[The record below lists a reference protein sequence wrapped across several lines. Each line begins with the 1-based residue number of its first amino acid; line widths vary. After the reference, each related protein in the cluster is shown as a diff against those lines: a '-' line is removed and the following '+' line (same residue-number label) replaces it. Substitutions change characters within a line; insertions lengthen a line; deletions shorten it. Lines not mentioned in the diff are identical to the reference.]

1 MKILKKIAAYIAL
14 VTSIGLSAQT
24 YTLSDTLFRNFLK
37 TTYPTTINTAGDL
50 VILEANKIK
59 GNFTANGKNLS
70 NVDGIQFFTGISRLS
85 LQDNRLRFLP
95 DLSPL
100 TFLISI
106 SVTNNDL
113 LFVPSFSKLK
123 RLKFIDLQK
132 NALVAFPDVIGA
144 DSLQTL
150 SLHFNNL
157 DSLPNLGS
165 LKLLRELN
173 VQYNN
178 ITDISGIENALAIET
193 LIVYKNKIFKP
204 VNLSKLTK
212 LQNLNIGYNALKVGP
227 IIGANN
233 RIKLMYANDN
243 MIDSLPDNYALCDS
257 MQNIRL
263 YNNPLTFK
271 DLAKFMD
278 TRGYDTLVK
287 LNPQPAFKVGY
298 DLNVRENTS
307 AILKTRIDVG
317 ATYVTYDWF
326 KDGLFFKTTSSD
338 GLLLSQIKS
347 TDAGKYYCNIRHS
360 AFHNF
365 YIKTDTFN
373 ISVSPCNDLSKI
385 ALSITDIECMRPG
398 SITVQD
404 LNTEASQNTYLLK
417 SDVSTKTISAKN
429 GKFSELTE
437 PNYTF
442 SIVAKDGCVKTWS
455 TPISIGQQECEE
467 VLLYPDSE
475 GNSSYYFEQTG
486 EVTIYDKRGNVVKK
500 LVVPGA
506 WTGQGVK
513 GQKLPSGFYVADVN
527 NGQKLIGITVLY

>member
-14 VTSIGLSAQT
+14 LTSISLSAQT
-24 YTLSDTLFRNFLK
+24 YTLSDSLFRNFLK
-37 TTYPTTINTAGDL
+37 ATYPTTINAAGDL

-70 NVDGIQFFTGISRLS
+70 NVDGIQFFTGISKLS

-100 TFLISI
+100 TSLTGLNVSENRL
-106 SVTNNDL
+106 V
-113 LFVPSFSKLK
+113 FVPSFSKLK
-123 RLKFIDLQK
+123 RVRYIDLQK
-132 NALVAFPDVIGA
+132 NDLVAFPDVIGA
-144 DSLQTL
+144 DSLQQIF
-150 SLHFNNL
+150 LHFNSL
-157 DSLPNLGS
+157 DSLPDLSS
-165 LKLLRELN
+165 LKMLKELN

-178 ITDISGIENALAIET
+178 IRDISGVENAIALEI
-193 LIVYKNKIFKP
+193 LIVYKNKISKS

-212 LQNLNIGYNALKVGP
+212 LQTLNIGYNALKIAP
-227 IIGANN
+227 IIGANK
-233 RIKLMYANDN
+233 RIKIMYANDN
-243 MIDSLPDNYALCDS
+243 LIDSLPDNYALCDS
-257 MQNIRL
+257 MENIRL

-278 TRGYDTLVK
+278 TKGYDTLVK
-287 LNPQPAFKVGY
+287 LNPQPPFKVGF
-298 DLNVRENTS
+298 DLNVRENINAT
-307 AILKTRIDVG
+307 LKTGIDAGVL
-317 ATYVTYDWF
+317 YVTYEWF
-326 KDGLFFKTTSSD
+326 KNGLFFKTTSSD
-338 GLLLSQIKS
+338 GLVLAQVKS

-360 AFHNF
+360 AFRNF

-373 ISVSPCNDLSKI
+373 VSVSPCNDLSKI
-385 ALSITDIECMRPG
+385 ALSIADIECMRPG
-398 SITVQD
+398 SVTVQD
-404 LNTEASQNTYLLK
+404 LNADATQNTYLLK

-437 PNYTF
+437 PSYTF

-500 LVVPGA
+500 LAIPGA
-506 WTGQGVK
+506 WSGQGVK